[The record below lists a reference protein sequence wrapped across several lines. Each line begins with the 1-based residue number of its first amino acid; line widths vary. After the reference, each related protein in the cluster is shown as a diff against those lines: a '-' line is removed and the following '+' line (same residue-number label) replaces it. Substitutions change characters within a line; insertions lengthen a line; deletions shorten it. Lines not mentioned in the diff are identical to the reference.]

1 MVQEQQGDAWR
12 RNQDDF
18 RVSELGGETVE
29 EEEAEE
35 KCQGAVTRRFHS
47 AAGLGGEDWPQAKE
61 CGPPVKPNN
70 TKRFFSLFPES
81 HTALLTP

>member
-1 MVQEQQGDAWR
+1 M
-12 RNQDDF
+12 
-18 RVSELGGETVE
+18 E

-70 TKRFFSLFPES
+70 TKRFFSLFPET
-81 HTALLTP
+81 HTALLTPASMLVKLI